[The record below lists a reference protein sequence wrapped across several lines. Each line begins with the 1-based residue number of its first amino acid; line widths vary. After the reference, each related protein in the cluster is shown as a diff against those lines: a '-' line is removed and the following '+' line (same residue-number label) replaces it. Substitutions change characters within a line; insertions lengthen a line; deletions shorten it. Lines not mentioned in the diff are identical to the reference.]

1 MNRFGALVQQIS
13 FMEDPLDQQRVL
25 VHYLSQTPEPDRS
38 AAIAFL
44 HNPPRRGRIQLKKL
58 REIVENKVG
67 PELFALSHRFVGDM
81 AETMALLWQPGSVPN
96 RPVSPSGF
104 AERLATTGPLGL
116 TSMIEGVLDS
126 CDPSGRLAAIR
137 ILTAGFR
144 RPVAPEVLHAALEA
158 CGLPVPEVH
167 SVHIH
172 EAAQQDLFTGTAQD
186 DNTPGVTEAVL
197 MYVEGA
203 RGKQAALLCTFGVWA
218 GDAIVPVAR
227 IEAGSF
233 RDQIA
238 TFAKEHT
245 LRRFGP
251 SSEVEHSVTAA
262 LVGTL
267 EFDGIEA
274 SRRHKA
280 GVSLKSPRLVAVH
293 PGITAA
299 DAANIEELT
308 SRLPT
313 SHTRG

>member
-25 VHYLSQTPEPDRS
+25 AHYLSETPEPDRS

-67 PELFALSHRFVGDM
+67 PDLFALSHRFVGDM

-96 RPVSPSGF
+96 RPVSPSRF
-104 AERLATTGPLGL
+104 AERMATTGPLGL

-144 RPVAPEVLHAALEA
+144 RPVAPEVLHAALGA
-158 CGLPVPEVH
+158 CGLPLPEVH
-167 SVHIH
+167 SVQIH
-172 EAAQQDLFTGTAQD
+172 EASQQDLFTSIAQD

-203 RGKQAALLCTFGVWA
+203 RGRQTALLCTFGVWA
-218 GDAIVPVAR
+218 KDGIVPVAR
-227 IEAGSF
+227 IDASSF

-238 TFAKEHT
+238 AFAREHT

-251 SSEVEHSVTAA
+251 SSEIEHSVTAA
-262 LVGTL
+262 LVATL

-293 PGITAA
+293 PGISAA
-299 DAANIEELT
+299 DASNIEELT

-313 SHTRG
+313 SHARD